1 MDAFSLWIGGFPNVF
16 RKKRRLE
23 MAKPGERRKAARDS
37 NDEVSLSRRLFLVRG
52 AVGAGFVAL
61 GGKLWQMQI
70 AEGTDYE
77 DAAEGNTLRFER
89 LKAARGRI
97 TDRLGRPLAE
107 NRRAWTVKVIPN
119 LLPAD
124 PSNRQQ
130 VLETVSDA
138 LKLGFTVVLDR
149 ASVPL
154 GSESAVVNLVVKL
167 VEVDPDRLL
176 AGLSRRDAVMVPIV
190 RDLEEADAAELA
202 TLLKDIPGVRMV
214 TMLDYSLKVHGSSEL
229 PMIVKQ
235 DVDRDTAM
243 SIAANAL
250 YLPGIVVDDETLVR
264 QYRGGTVF
272 SHLLGYV
279 GPISD
284 VEYNAATTVTGTPI
298 YDQDDNVGR
307 GGVEEALEQELRGTK
322 GGRWVQVDSGGVER
336 FELLDQRRN
345 PVSGLSVQL
354 TIDMDFQKIVA
365 EALQDGIEFADNA
378 AVDEGRERVG
388 SGVAIA
394 MDPRNGEIQAMVSLP
409 SYDNQEF
416 IGGISHARYNEYLG
430 LDPEGNPLPEN
441 NFQPLLNRAIS
452 GLFAPGSV
460 IKPLMACAALQS
472 GVIRPED
479 TFKCLGSIRVPWT
492 WDESQ
497 GNEYVCW
504 VPEGHGDV
512 DIYKSLADS
521 CDIYYYNVGAK
532 GGRPVDVPGAD
543 DVHYYNPNDPQ
554 RQYFRG
560 MGIEEID
567 HYLRNVFGYG
577 SPTGIELSG
586 ESEGVVPNVGW
597 LFRELGENWSIG
609 DTINVSIGQGHLLN
623 TPLQMLNAT
632 AAIANGGSLYRPRL
646 VKALTREDGTVVR
659 EYPPRLL
666 RELQIE
672 DEYIQIVREGMRQTI
687 TSPTGT
693 GHRTF
698 TFAEPPVAGK
708 SGTAEYGV
716 AVDGLYK
723 KSHAWFTAFG
733 PYENPEIAVV
743 VLIVTGSAGST
754 YAGPV
759 ANKIIDAYF
768 HGGWRA

>member
-1 MDAFSLWIGGFPNVF
+1 VF

-23 MAKPGERRKAARDS
+23 MAKPGERRKAPRDS
-37 NDEVSLSRRLFLVRG
+37 NDDVTLSRRLLLVRG
-52 AVGAGFVAL
+52 TVGAGFVAL

-77 DAAEGNTLRFER
+77 DEAEGNSLRFER
-89 LKAARGRI
+89 LKSARGRI

-107 NRRAWTVKVIPN
+107 NRRTWTVRIIPN
-119 LLPAD
+119 LLPSDTA
-124 PSNRQQ
+124 RREQ
-130 VLETVSDA
+130 VLETVSEA
-138 LKLGFTVVLDR
+138 LKLGFAVVLDR

-154 GSESAVVNLVVKL
+154 GSETAVANSVAKLVDVDSERLVV
-167 VEVDPDRLL
+167 
-176 AGLSRRDAVMVPIV
+176 GLSRTDAVMVPIKH
-190 RDLEEADAAELA
+190 DLEDAEAVALVSR
-202 TLLKDIPGVRMV
+202 LKDIPGVRKV
-214 TMLDYSLKVHGSSEL
+214 TMLNYALKVHGFSEL
-229 PMIVKQ
+229 PMVVKQ
-235 DVDRDTAM
+235 EVDRDTAM
-243 SIAANAL
+243 SIAANTL
-250 YLPGIVVDDETLVR
+250 YLPGVVVDDDTLIR
-264 QYRGGTVF
+264 EYRGGKIF
-272 SHLLGYV
+272 SHILGYV
-279 GPISD
+279 GPISET
-284 VEYNAATTVTGTPI
+284 EYDAATTVTGTPI

-307 GGVEEALEQELRGTK
+307 GGVEGALEQELRGTK

-365 EALQDGIEFADNA
+365 EALQEGIEFADDE
-378 AVDEGRERVG
+378 AVKEGRERVG
-388 SGVAIA
+388 AGVAIA
-394 MDPRNGEIQAMVSLP
+394 MNPQNGEIQAMVSLP

-416 IGGISHARYNEYLG
+416 IGGISQAKYNEYLG
-430 LDPEGNPLPEN
+430 LDPDGEPLPEN

-472 GVIRPED
+472 GVVKPDD

-497 GNEYVCW
+497 GNDYVCW
-504 VPEGHGDV
+504 LPQGHGDV
-512 DIYKSLADS
+512 DIYKSIADS
-521 CDIYYYNVGAK
+521 CDIYYYNVGAP
-532 GGRPVDVPGAD
+532 GGRPEGVPGAD
-543 DVHYYNPNDPQ
+543 YVHYYNPDDPE

-560 MGIEEID
+560 MGIDQIA
-567 HYLRNVFGYG
+567 HYLKDVFGYG

-586 ESEGVVPNVGW
+586 EEEGVVPDQGW

-646 VKALTREDGTVVR
+646 IKALTREDGTVVR

-687 TSPTGT
+687 TSPSGT

-698 TFAEPPVAGK
+698 TFSDPPVAGK

-743 VLIVTGSAGST
+743 VLIVTGNAGST

-768 HGGWRA
+768 HGGWKA